1 MEDHISNFNA
11 NPGLFS
17 QIREESNSNPY
28 KYFTI
33 MIIGSNLLF
42 HESLSSTNTMA
53 AQLLRT
59 GEPSE
64 GSVIHTDFQSLG
76 RGQAGNKWE
85 SEKGKNLLISI
96 ILYPKS
102 VTPEDQ
108 FLISMTISLG
118 ICDFLDRHCPGTKIK
133 WPNDIYF
140 KNDKIAGILIENSIM
155 GSSIENTI
163 AGIGLNI
170 NQDKYTGIHPDPVS
184 LKMATGKEYDTAVC
198 LTDLLSDLDKRYKQ
212 LLYGN
217 RGLIKNDYLSRL
229 YRFNEWHSYKSEDS
243 IFSGRIKDVLIS
255 GLIRIEEKN
264 GKTREFSFK
273 EFIYLS

>member
-1 MEDHISNFNA
+1 MEDHICNFNA

-17 QIREESNSNPY
+17 QIREESKNSPY

-42 HESLSSTNTMA
+42 HESLSSTNTTA
-53 AQLLRT
+53 AQLVRT
-59 GEPSE
+59 GEPAE
-64 GSVIHTDFQSLG
+64 GTIIHTDFQSAG

-85 SEKGKNLLISI
+85 SEKGKNLLFSI

-102 VTPEDQ
+102 VRPEDQ

-118 ICDFLDRHCPGTKIK
+118 ICDFLDRHCQGTRIK

-140 KNDKIAGILIENSIM
+140 NNDKIAGILIENSIM

-170 NQDKYTGIHPDPVS
+170 NQEKFTGVHPDPVS
-184 LKMATGKEYDTAVC
+184 LKMATGKDYDTADC

-212 LLYGN
+212 LLYGD
-217 RGLIKNDYLSRL
+217 RGMIRNDYLSRL
-229 YRFNEWHSYKSEDS
+229 YRFNEWRSYKLADS
-243 IFSGRIKDVLIS
+243 VFSGRIKDVLMT
-255 GLIRIEEKN
+255 GQIRIEQED
-264 GKTREFSFK
+264 GSIRDYSFK
-273 EFIYLS
+273 EFGYLP

>member
-1 MEDHISNFNA
+1 MEDHICNFNA

-17 QIREESNSNPY
+17 QIREESKINLY

-64 GSVIHTDFQSLG
+64 GTVVHTDFQSAG
-76 RGQAGNKWE
+76 RGQTGNKWE
-85 SEKGKNLLISI
+85 SDKGKNLLISI

-102 VTPEDQ
+102 VKPEDQ
-108 FLISMTISLG
+108 FLISMSISLG

-133 WPNDIYF
+133 WPNDIYLN
-140 KNDKIAGILIENSIM
+140 NDKIAGILIENSIM
-155 GSSIENTI
+155 DSSIENTI

-170 NQDKYTGIHPDPVS
+170 NQERFTGVHPDPVS
-184 LKMATGKEYDTAVC
+184 LKMATGKKYDTAVC
-198 LTDLLSDLDKRYKQ
+198 LTELLYALDIRYKQ
-212 LLYGN
+212 LLFEDTVI
-217 RGLIKNDYLSRL
+217 IKNDYLSRL
-229 YRFNEWHSYKSEDS
+229 YRFNEWHTYKLADS
-243 IFSGRIKDVLIS
+243 VFSGKIKDVGISGRIM
-255 GLIRIEEKN
+255 IEQEN
-264 GKTREFSFK
+264 GKIKEFSFK
-273 EFIYLS
+273 EFGYLP